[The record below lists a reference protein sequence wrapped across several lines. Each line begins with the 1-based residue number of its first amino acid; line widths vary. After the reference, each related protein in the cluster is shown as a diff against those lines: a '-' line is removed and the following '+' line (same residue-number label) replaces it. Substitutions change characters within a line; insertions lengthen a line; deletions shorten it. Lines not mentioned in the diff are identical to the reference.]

1 MAIGGRDAVNGD
13 AGEGV
18 GHAGLQEEGPLA
30 VGQHR
35 VVHERVVPGKLD
47 HLIWEVLGG
56 AEGAEGFAGALQEA
70 ALGER
75 GPTPHIQ
82 PPPPGAD
89 WVPPALPRTMPGRG
103 YGTRAWYG
111 THW

>member
-1 MAIGGRDAVNGD
+1 MAIGGGDAVNGD

-47 HLIWEVLGG
+47 HLIREVLGG

-75 GPTPHIQ
+75 GPHSPHPTP
-82 PPPPGAD
+82 PK
-89 WVPPALPRTMPGRG
+89 PRG
-103 YGTRAWYG
+103 
-111 THW
+111 